1 MVALAVLHA
10 FPVGAAEGQAAA
22 KSRPEAAAPELR
34 VDASSTPA
42 RAAMHHPAVMLAC
55 GRE

>member
-22 KSRPEAAAPELR
+22 KSRPEAAGPELR
-34 VDASSTPA
+34 VDASSIPA
-42 RAAMHHPAVMLAC
+42 RAAMRHPAVMLAC

>member
-42 RAAMHHPAVMLAC
+42 RAAMHHPVMLAC